1 MTVVQRNMRSNIKLK
16 NKVERQDIYIQRRT
30 KTLID
35 NLIFCWSWNH
45 ENHEAKKI
53 YEKQNEMLDNNID
66 RGKNKMNQSEENYKK
81 TKKKG

>member
-35 NLIFCWSWNH
+35 NLIFC
-45 ENHEAKKI
+45 
-53 YEKQNEMLDNNID
+53 
-66 RGKNKMNQSEENYKK
+66 
-81 TKKKG
+81 